1 MNFSRWYRNR
11 SKVLY
16 GFDPNIYIIYY
27 NDIDSH
33 NIINSNRY
41 CWNIAHELG
50 HILLEHHKTNEKT
63 RIFRSSLS
71 NQEYDYFEA
80 EADYFAQLILVPHVV
95 LYAFKIKNSSQLKSL
110 CRISAPAANRRFYAY
125 QQWIKNINGNDEYD
139 KPLFHLY
146 YNFIYKKQCNTC
158 NAKILQKN
166 GKYCPICGQ
175 KTLQWGDGKMIYE
188 KLNTYDNGKLK
199 ECPIYENEE
208 TNIAGSR
215 CQICGTY
222 LVNNCTL
229 DDCEYSTTELP
240 SNARYCPICGSEST
254 FYRNGFLKEWNFKE
268 QISNGFMSVP
278 DGIDDEL
285 PFS

>member
-1 MNFSRWYRNR
+1 
-11 SKVLY
+11 
-16 GFDPNIYIIYY
+16 
-27 NDIDSH
+27 
-33 NIINSNRY
+33 
-41 CWNIAHELG
+41 
-50 HILLEHHKTNEKT
+50 
-63 RIFRSSLS
+63 
-71 NQEYDYFEA
+71 
-80 EADYFAQLILVPHVV
+80 
-95 LYAFKIKNSSQLKSL
+95 
-110 CRISAPAANRRFYAY
+110 
-125 QQWIKNINGNDEYD
+125 
-139 KPLFHLY
+139 LY